1 MRRIWSGL
9 LAGAAGTSALNM
21 VTYLDMAGR
30 ARPASSTPERSV
42 GRLAETLHVPLGDEE
57 TASNRRAGL
66 GPLLGYV
73 TGLGAAALY
82 AVVGPR
88 RVPIWAATGLLA
100 ALAMAGSDAPMT
112 VLKVSDP
119 RQWSAADWASDVVPH
134 LAYGLVAA
142 AVLHKVHARD

>member
-21 VTYLDMAGR
+21 VTYLDMVGR

-42 GRLAETLHVPLGDEE
+42 GRLADTLHVDLGDEQ

-66 GPLLGYV
+66 GPLLGYA

-82 AVVGPR
+82 AVAGPR
-88 RVPIWAATGLLA
+88 RAPVWAATGLLA
-100 ALAMAGSDAPMT
+100 ALAMAGSDAPLT
-112 VLKVSDP
+112 LLKVTDP
-119 RQWSAADWASDVVPH
+119 RQWSAADWASDIVPH

-142 AVLHKVHARD
+142 AVLHRLQHRD